1 MTSRY
6 LIIIVVFFL
15 SHVTNSQNKKK
26 IDSINNIIESTK
38 VDSIKAKQHL
48 SIAQLLIYKD
58 SKKAKEHINFADSLY
73 RITPNPKGIASLYSQ
88 KAHYFYTQSKLD
100 SSVVYITKAGKQYL
114 KSGDSLNAAITK
126 NKLAKLII
134 YITRDYDKLESIVD
148 EFEPIAIQFKDTSL
162 LASAIKYRADIALS
176 KGHRNIAIK
185 LVKKVINLREAIYD
199 SIYLPEQYYFIG
211 RVYQELYDYENSI
224 INFDQGIA
232 IVDAIKDKQL
242 EAPLLGIKA
251 ESLVLLKRYDEAE
264 KTLQKALKLSKVIN
278 LNTNIVD
285 VLYRFCFLEI
295 ERENYSK
302 ADAYLKEALIF
313 LKQVNPLGT
322 DYNYYLCKG
331 QINLGTKKFKLA
343 LNNFEKC
350 IAWAEREKSL
360 YNLRFSKKLKSQAL
374 EGLGNYKDALKVY
387 KESSI
392 VNDTLTSQLRTTLSI
407 EQKIIYETEKKE
419 KEIALKKKDI
429 EILKQKEKTSKIQ
442 KSILIIVIISL
453 IIIFSLLYYAV
464 KQKMKKNRI
473 LRENLNK
480 DLEFKAKELTTHA
493 LHLAKKNEVLNDLKE
508 KAKVL
513 KKDANADPGYQML
526 IQTINFDLQDDN
538 NWENF
543 SKYFEEVHKDFNSKT
558 QQKYP
563 EITPNDLRYMALL
576 KMNLTSKEIANILN
590 ISNNGIK
597 KARQRL
603 RKKMGIDSNDSLE
616 ALVIAI

>member
-38 VDSIKAKQHL
+38 LDSIKAKQHL

-73 RITPNPKGIASLYSQ
+73 RITPNLKGIANLYSQ

-100 SSVVYITKAGKQYL
+100 SSVVYITKAGNQYL

-134 YITRDYDKLESIVD
+134 YITRDYDKLKSIVD

-242 EAPLLGIKA
+242 EAPLLAIKA

-313 LKQVNPLGT
+313 LKQVNPLDT
-322 DYNYYLCKG
+322 DYNYNLCKG
-331 QINLGTKKFKLA
+331 QINLGTKNFKLA

-360 YNLRFSKKLKSQAL
+360 YNLRLSKKLKSQAL

-392 VNDTLTSQLRTTLSI
+392 VNDTLTSQLRTTLSM

-419 KEIALKKKDI
+419 QQ
-429 EILKQKEKTSKIQ
+429 ILIQ
-442 KSILIIVIISL
+442 KNEID
-453 IIIFSLLYYAV
+453 LLNIKGKMNNLQRLLLGFGLVLALLAIYALY
-464 KQKMKKNRI
+464 QKMKR
-473 LRENLNK
+473 NK
-480 DLEFKAKELTTHA
+480 IEKKAIKADLEFKTKELTTHA
-493 LHLAKKNEVLNDLKE
+493 LHLAKKNEVLNDLKQ
-508 KAKVL
+508 KAKIL
-513 KKDANADPGYQML
+513 KESSSDSNGYQML
-526 IQTINFDLQDDN
+526 IRTINFDLQDDN

-543 SKYFEEVHKDFNSKT
+543 SKYFEEIHKDFNFNA
-558 QQKYP
+558 QQQYP
-563 EITPNDLRYMALL
+563 KITSNDLRLMALL

-590 ISNNGIK
+590 ISNDGIK

-603 RKKMGIDSNDSLE
+603 RKKMRINSNDSLE